1 MPNVYNLPFPKN
13 YIRVVVSEPDLYSAF
28 FRRVT
33 DLPPH
38 SADLKPLSLQI
49 FVE

>member
-13 YIRVVVSEPDLYSAF
+13 YVRVAVAEPDLNSAF

-33 DLPPH
+33 DLPPYI
-38 SADLKPLSLQI
+38 ADLKPLSLHI